1 LKYFL
6 EENSMNNYPLVWII
20 IGVSGSGKT
29 AVGRLFAQK
38 LECDFLEGDRRHPLS
53 NVIKMSSQQPLEEKD
68 RLPWL
73 LEIEDDIRRAIARNR
88 ETVTTCSALKASY
101 RKQLASLGRVQLVW
115 IDVAIPK
122 LEQRLRERP
131 DHYMKPE
138 MLLSQV
144 AVFEVIS
151 PKENIITVNGNLP
164 INDVVSE
171 LMTKAIQKFPI
182 MEKPWWKRCIE

>member
-1 LKYFL
+1 
-6 EENSMNNYPLVWII
+6 MNNNKCPLVWII

-29 AVGRLFAQK
+29 TVGRLFAQK

-53 NVIKMSSQQPLEEKD
+53 NVIKMSSQQPLEEED

-73 LEIEDDIRRAIARNR
+73 LEIEDDIQRAIARNR
-88 ETVTTCSALKASY
+88 ETVMTCSALKASY

-164 INDVVSE
+164 IDDVVSE